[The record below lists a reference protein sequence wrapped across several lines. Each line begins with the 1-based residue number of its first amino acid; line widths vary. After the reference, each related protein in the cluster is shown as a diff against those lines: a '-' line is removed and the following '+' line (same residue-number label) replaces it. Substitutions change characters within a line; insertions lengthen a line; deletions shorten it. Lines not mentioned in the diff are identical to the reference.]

1 MTNIITNETAAEKRT
16 LDRQLYDGWKATF
29 PQPPYFSESEV
40 RPWLLERAAERLQEL
55 DRPDASDD
63 EIIDFIMLR
72 NDLELA
78 QELHW

>member
-1 MTNIITNETAAEKRT
+1 MDQRWGGTLVCDKTGTVLFNAAPAFSSKRESTARAE
-16 LDRQLYDGWKATF
+16 A
-29 PQPPYFSESEV
+29 V